1 LVRDGVES
9 SSAWHAKVSQSR
21 TLAAGSSDVQAR
33 STNLRFGPEGVENGD
48 LASMGFRFAIEPA
61 DVYSAPTRTR
71 KSISRD
77 AKSAWSDFRL
87 SSSRQSRYID
97 EGGECDV
104 GRMGHWCD
112 LRGVVD
118 AARTIWTHKTG
129 VLYSLSLSLPSFLSP
144 SSHSLSG
151 PPSLQSGQRQVHLP
165 RASRFTI
172 GCE

>member
-1 LVRDGVES
+1 MVRDGVES

-21 TLAAGSSDVQAR
+21 TLAIGSSDLQVLHR
-33 STNLRFGPEGVENGD
+33 NLQFGPEGVENGD
-48 LASMGFRFAIEPA
+48 LASMGFRFTIELIG
-61 DVYSAPTRTR
+61 VYRVWMRTR

-87 SSSRQSRYID
+87 GSRQGRYID

-129 VLYSLSLSLPSFLSP
+129 VFILSLSL
-144 SSHSLSG
+144 
-151 PPSLQSGQRQVHLP
+151 
-165 RASRFTI
+165 
-172 GCE
+172 

>member
-9 SSAWHAKVSQSR
+9 NSAWHAEVSQSR
-21 TLAAGSSDVQAR
+21 ALAMGSSNLQVRDRNLQMPGRGRKWGSNLHGLSVRDRTHRRVQ
-33 STNLRFGPEGVENGD
+33 SVD
-48 LASMGFRFAIEPA
+48 A
-61 DVYSAPTRTR
+61 DQE
-71 KSISRD
+71 SISRD
-77 AKSAWSDFRL
+77 AKSAWSESGL
-87 SSSRQSRYID
+87 SSRRSRYID

-104 GRMGHWCD
+104 GRMGHCD